1 MEGSS
6 EGTMQGI
13 GHSNRDY
20 GNDELRSKLI
30 AATVAVIAEGSD
42 PRLAQTRTS
51 PIPA

>member
-6 EGTMQGI
+6 EGIMQGI
-13 GHSNRDY
+13 GHNDRDY
-20 GNDELRSKLI
+20 GQHGLRSRLI

-51 PIPA
+51 PKSA